1 MMMKTKRGTNVRQ
14 QSSEDGVLRPRGV
27 ATATS
32 RLVSENRSIL
42 ECTEVR
48 GGGGGGRAG
57 RSRSGALL
65 NVHIKRQRTCR
76 SVPDLR
82 RFIPT
87 QSCRNHPAELD
98 RDLISVQLRP
108 CRGSHTALPP
118 VVPPPRCTLSLFA
131 STSPPR
137 SQVCRRQTFQI
148 ARQI

>member
-1 MMMKTKRGTNVRQ
+1 MMMKTKRGTNVQQ
-14 QSSEDGVLRPRGV
+14 QSSEDGVLRPRGG

-48 GGGGGGRAG
+48 GGGEGGRAG

-76 SVPDLR
+76 SVPDLW

-87 QSCRNHPAELD
+87 QSCRNF
-98 RDLISVQLRP
+98 ISFQLRP

-118 VVPPPRCTLSLFA
+118 VVPPPRCTLSLFS

>member
-1 MMMKTKRGTNVRQ
+1 MMMKTKTGTNVRQ
-14 QSSEDGVLRPRGV
+14 QSSKDGVLRPRGGSM
-27 ATATS
+27 ATS
-32 RLVSENRSIL
+32 RLISENRSIL

-48 GGGGGGRAG
+48 GGGEGGRAG

-76 SVPDLR
+76 SVPDLW

-98 RDLISVQLRP
+98 RNFISFQLRP

-118 VVPPPRCTLSLFA
+118 VVPPPRCTLSLFS

>member
-14 QSSEDGVLRPRGV
+14 QSSEDGVLRPRGG

-118 VVPPPRCTLSLFA
+118 VVPPPR